1 MQKKTFKNTKTDI
14 AQKLKCHPNLNITKT
29 KNITKPEVIIDMK
42 YHQLRP
48 DLSFIVIELN
58 LSN

>member
-1 MQKKTFKNTKTDI
+1 MQKKNFKNTKTDI

-42 YHQLRP
+42 YPQLRP
-48 DLSFIVIELN
+48 VI
-58 LSN
+58 